1 MKVFTIIIS
10 SADPSFGEAVEGLSP
25 SKERHEFFLDV
36 VPRLGLPFAAQP
48 RYQLNV
54 VVGSAADPG
63 WPAIAAM
70 RKELVLPLLWGQ
82 EGYPGPTREMV
93 TLTRIGLEGPRDA
106 IQCCCGIHDLDTIW
120 VQVRQEN

>member
-1 MKVFTIIIS
+1 MRTSYVN
-10 SADPSFGEAVEGLSP
+10 APP
-25 SKERHEFFLDV
+25 
-36 VPRLGLPFAAQP
+36 
-48 RYQLNV
+48 QLNV

-106 IQCCCGIHDLDTIW
+106 IQCCCGILDLG
-120 VQVRQEN
+120 NGPSKH

>member
-1 MKVFTIIIS
+1 M
-10 SADPSFGEAVEGLSP
+10 PSP
-25 SKERHEFFLDV
+25 
-36 VPRLGLPFAAQP
+36 
-48 RYQLNV
+48 QLNV

-106 IQCCCGIHDLDTIW
+106 IQCCCGIHDLDMIW